1 MALIAITAV
10 VLLGWFDSALAK
22 PNPEALKARRQ
33 IEKRARTQIGT
44 PYVWGGSSSGGFDC
58 SGFTRWVFLPKAALP
73 HNSDAQFALAGQGR
87 YKRLWRKRKLATG
100 DLVFFD
106 TTSGRVGH
114 VGIYVGEGK
123 FIHASSSNG
132 VRIDSVHDPYYYSPR
147 FVGAVRVP
155 PLRTRG

>member
-1 MALIAITAV
+1 
-10 VLLGWFDSALAK
+10 
-22 PNPEALKARRQ
+22 
-33 IEKRARTQIGT
+33 
-44 PYVWGGSSSGGFDC
+44 
-58 SGFTRWVFLPKAALP
+58 LP
-73 HNSDAQFALAGQGR
+73 HNAGAQFSLGGDGNYR
-87 YKRLWRKRKLATG
+87 HLWKKRKLATG

-114 VGIYVGEGK
+114 VGIYVGRGR

-155 PLRTRG
+155 ALRTRL